1 MAVTSGPHPQTDS
14 TSSAGSTSPSGSAI
28 SVRGAVD
35 GDESEAES
43 APLHRGAAEGLR
55 LHAVAE
61 LLERGRAEPW
71 RLVAV
76 VAGVGALVFA
86 TWWLLR
92 PPEVDLAEVIPLAG
106 AAETDGGALATSRD
120 ATANSAGG
128 APSPDTA
135 VPVGTEASPALIT
148 VHVAGAVQRP
158 GVYRTQ
164 PGARVADAVTV
175 AGGSTGG
182 AALDRLNLAAPLR
195 DGMRVYV
202 PEVGEVVP
210 EVELPHGGI
219 DGTGA
224 DPVVAVSL
232 NEAGVADFERLPGV
246 GPTIAAAIVD
256 HRDRNGPFSAL
267 DQLLNVTGIGPAK
280 FGAIEGLIRL

>member
-1 MAVTSGPHPQTDS
+1 MAD
-14 TSSAGSTSPSGSAI
+14 
-28 SVRGAVD
+28 
-35 GDESEAES
+35 
-43 APLHRGAAEGLR
+43 
-55 LHAVAE
+55 

-71 RLVAV
+71 RLAAV
-76 VAGVGALVFA
+76 VAGVGTLIFA

-106 AAETDGGALATSRD
+106 AAETAGGASAPSRNVTS
-120 ATANSAGG
+120 TSAGG
-128 APSPDTA
+128 PPSPDPGI
-135 VPVGTEASPALIT
+135 PVGTEASPALIT

-210 EVELPHGGI
+210 EVELPHGGV
-219 DGTGA
+219 GETSA
-224 DPVVAVSL
+224 DPVIAVSL

-267 DQLLNVTGIGPAK
+267 DELLNVTGIGPAK